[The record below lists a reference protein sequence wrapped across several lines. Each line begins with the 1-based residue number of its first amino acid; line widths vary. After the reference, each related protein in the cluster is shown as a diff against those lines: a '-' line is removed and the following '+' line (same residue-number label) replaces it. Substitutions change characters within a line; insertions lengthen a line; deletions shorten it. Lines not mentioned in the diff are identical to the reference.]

1 MQTFALRHGL
11 VAPVLGIALSSFALA
26 AAGPATPEPKVV
38 ATIEQPVKQN
48 GACLIT
54 AEIRD
59 PQSNEVLAAPKLAV
73 VAGEKANVSSSEGA
87 RKVEVTV
94 TAAPGC
100 AGGTYV
106 VNVWASGKLAYSK
119 SGALEPKAQ

>member
-1 MQTFALRHGL
+1 M
-11 VAPVLGIALSSFALA
+11 LGIALSSLALA
-26 AAGPATPEPKVV
+26 AEGPATPEPKVV
-38 ATIEQPVKQN
+38 ATIEQPAKQN

-59 PQSNEVLAAPKLAV
+59 PQSNEIIAAPKLFV
-73 VAGEKANVSSSEGA
+73 VAGEQANVSSSEPE

-94 TAAPGC
+94 KAGPGC
-100 AGGTYV
+100 AGGTYA

-119 SGALEPKAQ
+119 SGALKPKAQ

>member
-1 MQTFALRHGL
+1 MPSITRRRALTAL
-11 VAPVLGIALSSFALA
+11 VLAIALSPLMLA

-38 ATIEQPVKQN
+38 ATIEQPAKQN

-73 VAGEKANVSSSEGA
+73 VAGEQANVSSSESD

-94 TAAPGC
+94 KAGPSC

-106 VNVWASGKLAYSK
+106 VNVWANGKLAYSK
-119 SGALEPKAQ
+119 NGTLKPKAQ